1 MADISEVVQVT
12 ITRETRA
19 VSRGAFGTLLVAG
32 DSEKL
37 PKNDVIVLTFDADL
51 VTGNNFD
58 AKINGTAITQVPF
71 NTTSDQ
77 TMDDIATEFQ
87 SDALIATAV
96 ASGTPKRI
104 ITITAAGDETA
115 PVVITEEA
123 VTGGGSQAGITNART
138 PAVRTREYANIEAV
152 AVDFAAT
159 DPEYIAAAA
168 LFNQNPNPGVIKI
181 GRVDSG
187 EDWSDAMDAIE
198 AFDPDWYALAITERT
213 QSDVLDVAAWV
224 EAGARHLFGTADH
237 DVNILDGGVSSDLA
251 SQLQTLDYD
260 RTLLLFHEDA
270 ATTYPEAAWIGD
282 GFAKDPGSVTMAF
295 RQLTGVN
302 ANILTVTQSNAARNK
317 NANTY
322 EEIGGKIVMR
332 DGVVASG
339 EFIDIMRDAD
349 WLQTQLEEGIFNLL
363 ADADKIPYDDG
374 GIASVE
380 SVVRQKLDAAITAGF
395 LTPRPDLYGGQPYLV
410 TVPASADVPQADKA
424 NRILRN
430 VDFTA
435 TIAGAIHKVEVNGRV
450 AV

>member
-1 MADISEVVQVT
+1 MADITEVVQVT

-32 DSEKL
+32 DSGKL
-37 PKNDVIVLTFDADL
+37 PENDVIVLTFDGDI
-51 VTGNNFD
+51 VTGNTFN
-58 AKINGTAITQVPF
+58 AKINGTPITPVPF
-71 NTTSDQ
+71 NATSDQ

-96 ASGTPKRI
+96 ATGTPKRV
-104 ITITAAGDETA
+104 ITITAGGDETA
-115 PVVITEEA
+115 PVVITDPII
-123 VTGGGSQAGITNART
+123 TGGGAQAGITNART

-152 AVDFAAT
+152 AVDFATT

-213 QSDVLDVAAWV
+213 QADVLDVAAWI
-224 EAGARHLFGTADH
+224 ETGARHLFGTADH

-251 SQLQTLDYD
+251 SQLQTLEYD
-260 RTLLLFHEDA
+260 RSFLLFHEDA

-295 RQLTGVN
+295 RELTGVN

-322 EEIGGKIVMR
+322 EEIGGKLVTR

-339 EFIDIMRDAD
+339 EYIDIMRDAD

-363 ADADKIPYDDG
+363 AAADKIPYDDG
-374 GIASVE
+374 GIAAVE

-395 LTPRPDLYGGQPYLV
+395 LTPRPDLYGGQPYDV
-410 TVPASADVPQADKA
+410 SVPASADVSQADKA
-424 NRILRN
+424 ARILRN
-430 VDFTA
+430 VEFTA
-435 TIAGAIHKVEVNGRV
+435 TIAGAIHKVIVEGRV

>member
-1 MADISEVVQVT
+1 MPDISEIVDVS

-37 PKNDVIVLTFDADL
+37 PKNDVTVLTFDADL

-58 AKINGTAITQVPF
+58 AKINGSAITQVPF

-96 ASGTPKRI
+96 ATGTPKRV

-115 PVVITEEA
+115 PVVITDEA
-123 VTGGGSQAGITNART
+123 VTGGASQAGITKART

-152 AVDFAAT
+152 AVDFATT
-159 DPEYIAAAA
+159 DPEYIAAKA
-168 LFNQNPNPGVIKI
+168 LFDQNPNPGVIKI

-224 EAGARHLFGTADH
+224 EAGERHLFATADS
-237 DVNILDGGVSSDLA
+237 DVNILDSGVSSDLA

-260 RTLLLFHEDA
+260 RTLLVFHEDA

-282 GFAKDPGSVTMAF
+282 GFAKDPGSVTMKF
-295 RQLTGVN
+295 RELTNVA
-302 ANILTVTQSNAARNK
+302 ANILTVAQSLAARNK
-317 NANTY
+317 NANVY
-322 EEIGGKIVMR
+322 ETIGGRTITR
-332 DGVVASG
+332 EGVVASG
-339 EFIDIMRDAD
+339 EFIDIMRDSD
-349 WLQTQLEEGIFNLL
+349 WLQTQLEEGIFALL

-374 GIASVE
+374 GIAAVE

-395 LTPRPDLYGGQPYLV
+395 LTPRPDLYGGQPYNV
-410 TVPASADVPQADKA
+410 TVPASADVSQADKA
-424 NRILRN
+424 ARILRD
-430 VDFTA
+430 VEFTA
-435 TIAGAIHKVEVNGRV
+435 TIAGAVHKVIVEGRV